1 MQINQ
6 KIKMQLVVTGLQF
19 KKMQQNQS
27 IIKLKAVRLEEH

>member
-27 IIKLKAVRLEEH
+27 IIKLKAVQLEEH